1 MNIRE
6 LAETYEPYIIRQRR
20 YFHAH
25 PELSFQERNTCER
38 IRQELVQMQ
47 IPVTDFTD
55 NYGLIG
61 TIEGTRP
68 GPVLMLR
75 ADIDAL
81 PVTEHTGLAFASENP
96 GVMHAC
102 GHDCH
107 IAMLLGAAKI
117 LMETRANLCG
127 TVKLLFQSGEES
139 CHGSTYYVEQGCLDN
154 VSAIFA
160 LHIWGTLKAPYFA
173 LHEGGCMAS
182 CDNFQITVN
191 GTSAHGAAPHLGH
204 DAIVAA
210 SSIIMNLQTMVS
222 RQNDPQNAMV
232 LTVGTMEGG
241 EAFNILPNR
250 AILNGTI
257 RTYDPAIRDGIEDRL
272 RAIAMHTADA
282 LGCTADVTLAHC
294 FPAIYNNDRHLNQIV
309 RQAAVNLYGQSCIR
323 EMKPLMSSDDFSRFA
338 QIVPSYYGYLGA
350 CNSDCCAVYPNHSD
364 HFTVDES
371 ALKRGAALY
380 AQVALSYSRDK
391 IR

>member
-1 MNIRE
+1 MNVRE
-6 LAETYEPYIIRQRR
+6 LAERYESYIIAQRR

-25 PELSFQERNTCER
+25 PELSFQEVHTSEK
-38 IRQELVQMQ
+38 IRQELCQMG
-47 IPVTDFTD
+47 IPVTDFSD
-55 NYGLIG
+55 DHGLIG
-61 TIEGTRP
+61 SIEGGRP
-68 GPVLMLR
+68 GPTLMLR

-81 PVTEHTGLAFASENP
+81 PVTEHTGLKFASENP

-107 IAMLLGAAKI
+107 MAMLLGAAKI
-117 LMETRANLCG
+117 LMETRKELCG

-139 CHGSTYYVEQGCLDN
+139 CHGSTYYIEHGCLSD

-160 LHIWGTLKAPYFA
+160 LHIWGTLDSPYFA

-191 GTSAHGAAPHLGH
+191 GESAHGSAPHLGH

-210 SSIIMNLQTMVS
+210 AAVITNLQTLVS

-232 LTVGTMEGG
+232 LTVGTIHGG
-241 EAFNILPNR
+241 EAFNILANQ
-250 AILNGTI
+250 AVLEGTV
-257 RTYDPAIRDGIEDRL
+257 RTYEPAIQETIEEQMRT
-272 RAIAMHTADA
+272 IAVHTAEA
-282 LGCTADVTLAHC
+282 LGCTADLTLQHC
-294 FPAIYNNDRHLNQIV
+294 FPAIYNSDRQLNEIV
-309 RQAAVNLYGQSCIR
+309 RHSAVKLYGESCIR
-323 EMKPLMSSDDFSRFA
+323 DLKPLMSSDDFSRFA
-338 QIVPSYYGYLGA
+338 QVVPGFYGYLGA
-350 CNSDCCAVYPNHSD
+350 INPDCGAIYPNHSD

-380 AQVALSYSRDK
+380 AQVALSYGSETPL
-391 IR
+391 